1 MMYPGRL
8 ADTMEEHRAL
18 VDSIAARDV
27 ERAQNAA
34 RIHLEKC
41 RAYFAQKTWLKVIM
55 KRRIKNKTER
65 G

>member
-27 ERAQNAA
+27 ERAQND
-34 RIHLEKC
+34 C
-41 RAYFAQKTWLKVIM
+41 T
-55 KRRIKNKTER
+55 
-65 G
+65 